1 MNDLTKKEKDAIRD
15 DLRAYCIKYRS
26 QNKAAE
32 SLKGVSAGTV
42 STILNGKYETIS
54 DEMFRNI
61 AAQIVGV
68 PTLDG
73 WQIAETNTFREIQY
87 AMDDAQKWRN
97 VTWVVGEA
105 GCGKTTIAQLYAKE
119 RSEVFYL
126 ACDEDMKKGDF
137 IRELARIVGIKVD
150 TRSLREIWGLI
161 IAELI
166 QMESPLL
173 IFDEADKLSDALF
186 HYFIQL
192 YNKIEG
198 KCGIIFLSTDYIKR
212 RMDIG
217 LRYNKKGYKELAS
230 RVGKFYDLDV
240 TTANDVYSIC
250 AANGIADK
258 SKISEVIRDAE
269 SRQFDLRRVK
279 KSIHRVKRM
288 NENN

>member
-1 MNDLTKKEKDAIRD
+1 MNELSLKEKDAIRD
-15 DLRAYCIKYRS
+15 NLRAYCTKYRS

-61 AAQIVGV
+61 AAQIVATS
-68 PTLDG
+68 TLAG

-97 VTWVVGEA
+97 VTWIVGDA
-105 GCGKTTIAQLYAKE
+105 GCGKSAIAQLFAKE
-119 RSEVFYL
+119 RREVFFMP
-126 ACDEDMKKGDF
+126 CDEDMKKGDF
-137 IRELARIVGIKVD
+137 VRELARIIGLKTDNYV
-150 TRSLREIWGLI
+150 LRELWDAI

-166 QMESPLL
+166 RMESPLL
-173 IFDEADKLSDALF
+173 VFDEADKLSDTLF

-230 RVGKFYDLDV
+230 RVGKFYDLDP
-240 TTANDVYSIC
+240 TTPNDVYAVC
-250 AANGIADK
+250 MANGIVDK
-258 SKISEVIRDAE
+258 TKINEVIRDAE
-269 SRQFDLRRVK
+269 PYGFDLRRVK

-288 NENN
+288 NE

>member
-1 MNDLTKKEKDAIRD
+1 MNNLTQQEKDAIRD
-15 DLRAYCIKYRS
+15 GLRAYCLKYRS

-32 SLKGVSAGTV
+32 SLKGVSPGTV
-42 STILNGKYETIS
+42 STVLNGKYETVS

-61 AAQIVGV
+61 AAQVAGV
-68 PTLDG
+68 PSPGG
-73 WQIAETNTFREIQY
+73 WQIAETNTFREIRY

-105 GCGKTTIAQLYAKE
+105 GSGKTTVAQLYAKE
-119 RSEVFYL
+119 RREVFCL

-161 IAELI
+161 IDELI

-217 LRYNKKGYKELAS
+217 LRYNKKGYKELVS
-230 RVGKFYDLDV
+230 RIGKFYDLDA
-240 TTANDVYSIC
+240 TTAADVYSVC
-250 AANGIADK
+250 TANGIDEK
-258 SKISEVIRDAE
+258 TKINEVIRDAE

-279 KSIHRVKRM
+279 KSVHRIKRM
-288 NENN
+288 NE